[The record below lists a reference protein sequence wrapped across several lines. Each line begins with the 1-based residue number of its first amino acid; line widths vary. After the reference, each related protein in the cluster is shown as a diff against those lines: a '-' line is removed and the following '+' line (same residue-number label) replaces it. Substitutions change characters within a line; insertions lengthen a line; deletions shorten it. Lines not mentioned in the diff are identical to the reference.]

1 MMAPVKRN
9 TNNNTKVPS
18 KLLKTSKQKK
28 TMTRMKYDPQKIVNI
43 IQAVEPGT
51 MNDAEASKVLYIPRQ
66 TLSDGIKGK
75 YTKAGGG
82 RKTEQSED
90 EERILEDYCM
100 FMAKSVIHLLF
111 L

>member
-43 IQAVEPGT
+43 IEAVEPGT

-75 YTKAGGG
+75 YTKAGLEVAE
-82 RKTEQSED
+82 RQSNQKMKKEY
-90 EERILEDYCM
+90 L
-100 FMAKSVIHLLF
+100 
-111 L
+111 